1 MSAPVLVGVDGSAAA
16 LSAVGFAAQ
25 EAALRKRPLRIVYV
39 CQWPSVQF
47 AIGALPDDLRTEG
60 DQILGL
66 ARAQAHGRAPDVEI
80 RTSIAAGDAA
90 SILVEEAEHATLVV
104 LGGRGRGGFKEL
116 LLGSVAH
123 RVAARA
129 TCPVLIIRGVP
140 EAGGAVVL
148 GIDGSPANEPAV
160 GFAFDEAC
168 RRRAPLVAVHAWTH
182 PVSSGPGEI
191 LFPVYDVTLTAQDET
206 RLLYEAL
213 AGWREKYP
221 DVEVRP
227 IVDRTSPRHALML
240 HSKHARLVVLGRTG
254 HGGLVRWALGP
265 VTSSLLHHAHCPVAV
280 APSRR

>member
-1 MSAPVLVGVDGSAAA
+1 MNAPVLVGVDGSAAA

-47 AIGALPDDLRTEG
+47 AIGALPEDLRMEG

-66 ARAQAHGRAPDVEI
+66 ARAQAQTRAPGVEI
-80 RTSIAAGDAA
+80 RTSVAAGDAA
-90 SILVEEAEHATLVV
+90 AILVEEAERAVQVV
-104 LGGRGRGGFKEL
+104 LGGRGRDGFTEL

-129 TCPVLIIRGVP
+129 AVPVLVVRGTP
-140 EAGGAVVL
+140 AAGGAVVL

-160 GFAFDEAC
+160 GFAFDEAS

-182 PVSSGPGEI
+182 PVDSGTGGL
-191 LFPVYDVTLTAQDET
+191 LFPMYDLTLTAQDET
-206 RLLYEAL
+206 RLLFEAL

-227 IVDRTSPRHALML
+227 IVERTSARHALTL
-240 HSKHARLVVLGRTG
+240 RSQHARLVVLGRTG

-265 VTSSLLHHAHCPVAV
+265 VTSSLLHHASCPVAV
-280 APSRR
+280 VPSR